1 MPPQWLYPAGAD
13 VIQAASPSYARC
25 PEVWKIRLLLFRA
38 VLKDIVASYILQLK
52 LDLFR
57 SKIYGL
63 LFFYS
68 YIKRNL
74 SINSA
79 I

>member
-13 VIQAASPSYARC
+13 AIQAASPSYARC

-38 VLKDIVASYILQLK
+38 GRKDIVGSYRLQMK

-57 SKIYGL
+57 AQRYGL
-63 LFFYS
+63 LFFYT